1 MANLNLN
8 KVILAGR
15 LTADPELR
23 TTPQGTQVVRFTVA
37 ITRRRAAQGAEPQA
51 DFINCVAWRQQ
62 AEFVSKF
69 FKKGSSICVIGSI
82 MTGSYTA
89 QDGSKRYTTEVQADE
104 INFVE
109 SKSESENRSTGAGNY
124 VPDSYGTP
132 SFSNGNGSAPRF
144 EDVQN
149 DDDLPF

>member
-8 KVILAGR
+8 KVVLAGR

-23 TTPQGTQVVRFTVA
+23 TTHTGVNNIRFTVA
-37 ITRRRAAQGAEPQA
+37 ITRRRSSQGNEPQT
-51 DFINCVAWRQQ
+51 DFINCIAWRQQ

-69 FKKGSSICVIGSI
+69 FKKGSSICLTGSI
-82 MTGSYTA
+82 QTGSYTA
-89 QDGSKRYTTEVQADE
+89 QDGSKRYTTEVVADE
-104 INFVE
+104 INFVD
-109 SKSESENRSTGAGNY
+109 SKSESENRNSGNY

-132 SFSNGNGSAPRF
+132 AFSNDSANAPRF

>member
-8 KVILAGR
+8 KVVLAGR

-23 TTPQGTQVVRFTVA
+23 TTPTGTNVTRFTVA
-37 ITRRRAAQGAEPQA
+37 INRRFSSQGNEQS
-51 DFINCVAWRQQ
+51 DFINCVAWNKQ
-62 AEFVSKF
+62 AELVSKF
-69 FKKGSSICVIGSI
+69 FNKGSSICLVGNIQ
-82 MTGSYTA
+82 TRNYTA
-89 QDGSKRYTTEVQADE
+89 QDGSKRYTTEVIAEE
-104 INFVE
+104 INFVD
-109 SKSESENRSTGAGNY
+109 SKSERENRNSGNY

-132 SFSNGNGSAPRF
+132 AFSNDSANAPRF